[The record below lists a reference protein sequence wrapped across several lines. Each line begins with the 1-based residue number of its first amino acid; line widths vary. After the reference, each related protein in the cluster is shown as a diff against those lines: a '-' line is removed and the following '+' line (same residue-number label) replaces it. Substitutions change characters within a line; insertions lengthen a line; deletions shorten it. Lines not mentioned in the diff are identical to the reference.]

1 MLWNLFGGLCKG
13 FLTMVS
19 SGLWSVYTSVS
30 RPNVYWWKCSKEKRF
45 RVRESSTGVRERL
58 PFLHQCCAKASARG
72 STLGGKFHSWII
84 MRQQRCNC
92 DKFLQLAHPSL
103 LLISQLPMAV
113 SRHIGPMML
122 ERPGSQP
129 TYWPH
134 DVGAFRETADILAP
148 WCWSVQGD
156 SRHIGPMMLE
166 RSGRQPTYWPHD
178 VGAFRETA
186 DILAP
191 WCWSV
196 QGDSRHIGPMML
208 ERPRRPLAR

>member
-1 MLWNLFGGLCKG
+1 MQEFLDNGLKRLMIGVYVCFSTKG
-13 FLTMVS
+13 LLVEMFERETLPCPRELDWCTRETS
-19 SGLWSVYTSVS
+19 LLASV
-30 RPNVYWWKCSKEKRF
+30 
-45 RVRESSTGVRERL
+45 
-58 PFLHQCCAKASARG
+58 LHQGQG
-72 STLGGKFHSWII
+72 SRQHTGCQFHSWII

-148 WCWSVQGD
+148 
-156 SRHIGPMMLE
+156 
-166 RSGRQPTYWPHD
+166 
-178 VGAFRETA
+178 
-186 DILAP
+186 
-191 WCWSV
+191 
-196 QGDSRHIGPMML
+196 
-208 ERPRRPLAR
+208 